1 MKLVMV
7 DNNLKMFPMYNVCN
21 LKSSLKL
28 IIDEVKINQ
37 FSLRKIRSSLKNIY
51 KYICVY
57 VCVYVNRSIM
67 FHNI

>member
-1 MKLVMV
+1 MV

-51 KYICVY
+51 KYICVCVCKQIDY
-57 VCVYVNRSIM
+57 VS
-67 FHNI
+67 